1 MMERQLGVLESNQKQ
16 IGEIITGM
24 VNQGATGTTAAS
36 NVKQNVF
43 NDNRRMML
51 EMMAPINTQLNE
63 MKILYENTKTCSTD
77 VGNKIDELK
86 KIIQLQQNSLTGGQG
101 AGPNPMLSGG
111 FNTSLMETYLDP
123 NVIKKGI
130 DEIKEQ
136 MRGVQIEAH
145 QIENEMEQRF
155 HNLLARKEGTMRNV
169 PASLTQEME
178 SARN

>member
-1 MMERQLGVLESNQKQ
+1 MPCWLSVTNMVLIWE
-16 IGEIITGM
+16 
-24 VNQGATGTTAAS
+24 
-36 NVKQNVF
+36 
-43 NDNRRMML
+43 
-51 EMMAPINTQLNE
+51 
-63 MKILYENTKTCSTD
+63 
-77 VGNKIDELK
+77 
-86 KIIQLQQNSLTGGQG
+86 
-101 AGPNPMLSGG
+101 
-111 FNTSLMETYLDP
+111 